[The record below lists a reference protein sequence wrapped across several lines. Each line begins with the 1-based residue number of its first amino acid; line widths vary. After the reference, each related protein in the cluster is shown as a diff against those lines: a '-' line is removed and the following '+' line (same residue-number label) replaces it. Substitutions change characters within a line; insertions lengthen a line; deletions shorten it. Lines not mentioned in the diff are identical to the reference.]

1 MITLYVS
8 PDCHVCDGFE
18 PKVRAVAE
26 RFGVP
31 LNVVQVSFEDIRQQ
45 RVVLRPGWTFG
56 VPTATYKGQMY
67 VGVNFPER
75 LARDLQAE
83 RDGVVSLEVPH
94 AESRASTVPYDEVI

>member
-8 PDCHVCDGFE
+8 PDCRVCDGFE

-31 LNVVQVSFEDIRQQ
+31 LNVVQVSFDDIREQ

-75 LARDLQAE
+75 LERDLQDE
-83 RDGVVSLEVPH
+83 RDGLISLDAQGPEARSSETPYVS
-94 AESRASTVPYDEVI
+94 